1 MASRLTVHHNRELPL
16 DRKLVIDVRYEDLS
30 PEIYDQFNTA
40 RAEDST
46 GLLTEFLYD
55 YERQER
61 RAETDSGWYAYG
73 LLASAVGATQCL
85 YTSCS
90 VSWNRNQD

>member
-46 GLLTEFLYD
+46 GLLTEFCMIMKDKSVEL
-55 YERQER
+55 RPTV
-61 RAETDSGWYAYG
+61 AGM
-73 LLASAVGATQCL
+73 LMAS
-85 YTSCS
+85 
-90 VSWNRNQD
+90 